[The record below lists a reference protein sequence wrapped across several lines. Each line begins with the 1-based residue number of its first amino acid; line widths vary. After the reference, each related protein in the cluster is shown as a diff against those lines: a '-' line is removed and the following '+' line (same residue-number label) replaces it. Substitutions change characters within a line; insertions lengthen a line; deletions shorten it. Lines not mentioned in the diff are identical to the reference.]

1 MSNDASNDVTLNE
14 KEELFAQEIA
24 KGATASSAYRRV
36 YSAEDWKGESVHTE
50 ASKLKNQPKVLLRIK
65 ELQAL
70 SADEAIV
77 DASMVLR
84 GLLTEAE
91 WMGEG
96 SSHSARVSA
105 WEKLGK
111 HLGMFTDKVDHT
123 SSDGSMSPPQPLS
136 PEAAKAIDEELEDE
150 Y

>member
-1 MSNDASNDVTLNE
+1 MSNDASNDVALNE

-70 SADEAIV
+70 SANEAIV

-123 SSDGSMSPPQPLS
+123 SSDGSMTPITLTP
-136 PEAAKAIDEELEDE
+136 DEVIERMKEKRND